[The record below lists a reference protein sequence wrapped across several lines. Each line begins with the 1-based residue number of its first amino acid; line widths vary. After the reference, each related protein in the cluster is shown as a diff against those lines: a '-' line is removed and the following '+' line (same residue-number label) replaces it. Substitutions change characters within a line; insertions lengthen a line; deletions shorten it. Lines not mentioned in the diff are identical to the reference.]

1 MHCLAP
7 ALSDVTFVSLRWCER
22 HQSQL
27 RYVIGLSTVLHLL
40 GNVVASCLFLF
51 ISRHNYPGGHI
62 LWQLHSLESAHAGEG
77 QASCVQVRD
86 IWRIMVEP
94 CGISGD
100 VLVADVHVHLDTFV
114 CQTGVSRF
122 TQLNDNWM

>member
-1 MHCLAP
+1 MCTTKNGCSRRQNSARIRFKLHCLVS

-27 RYVIGLSTVLHLL
+27 RYVIGLSAVLHLL

-62 LWQLHSLESAHAGEG
+62 LWQLHSLESAHAGE
-77 QASCVQVRD
+77 
-86 IWRIMVEP
+86 
-94 CGISGD
+94 
-100 VLVADVHVHLDTFV
+100 
-114 CQTGVSRF
+114 
-122 TQLNDNWM
+122 